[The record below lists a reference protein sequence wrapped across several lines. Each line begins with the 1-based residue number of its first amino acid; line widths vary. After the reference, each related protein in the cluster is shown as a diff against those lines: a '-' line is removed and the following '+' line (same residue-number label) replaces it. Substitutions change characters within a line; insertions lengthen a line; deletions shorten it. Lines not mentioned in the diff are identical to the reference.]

1 MPIDLKNL
9 RESAKFPISQAEL
22 AQRLGISQTQVSR
35 YEEAPDNVPFP
46 LMLKWARAL
55 GKDPAEL
62 AEEAELP
69 PPTGIDPGRPFERL
83 HEELRFLKQF
93 VAKSPVRGSDLPEG
107 APDATDLVALA
118 DILGRKPNL
127 CTRGP
132 FDGGKSTVLNA
143 LLGSNSLPTSY
154 QPATKVVTYVRHIED
169 RPAWMTEDVWLL
181 KRGFNPL
188 QWDEQKHCEDCCVV
202 RGNLETLKQYGTH
215 DGRHAT
221 DTEAH
226 YAVVFLDAPILR
238 SCNVIDLPGD
248 DNDAADSEK
257 AASNP
262 VQADVVIYTSPYNG
276 FLRAA
281 DMMRLGQLVR
291 ELPMFEA
298 MSADVEP
305 LGNVFVLATHASTT
319 AVKDAELDGI
329 FTKGAGRIMS
339 QLGDTAIAWRAEQT
353 HRTIDQSAVH
363 ARLFSFYKEAPRRRE
378 RFDAAMR
385 ELLTQKLP
393 AIWKK
398 RADNEI
404 IAFRERAKDNLR
416 QLIDTYTSMVENMRR
431 ARSELERVRSDEPNR
446 RRRLSEAHAQVEAA
460 VGRFRADA
468 LTHVERE
475 YARLTDIDVVEKMIR
490 SKFGND
496 KKEAQ
501 EYAGVVLLESIQ
513 NSVERK
519 NAALS
524 GQFSTA
530 VQDFLGSYTSIELQL
545 GTERRTISIPFNATG
560 AFVGGLAGAV
570 SVGALAAWA
579 ASLGNLGAYIIAAK
593 AVSLLAALGVS
604 IPGGTAAVMAS
615 IAAIGGPVTLALGV
629 VALAV
634 LAGWA
639 LFGDSW
645 QRRLAKKI
653 AATYTEKG
661 VLAKWQRSIEDYW
674 ANTLTAFRQGAR
686 EVEQKWLAYL
696 NDLEKVAS
704 GETEGLDD
712 AVARLERLK
721 QAREFFGGLP
731 WRAETA

>member
-1 MPIDLKNL
+1 MSIDLKRL
-9 RESAKFPISQAEL
+9 RESAKFSISQAEL

-62 AEEAELP
+62 AEESEPP

-83 HEELRFLKQF
+83 HEELDFLKQF
-93 VAKSPVRGSDLPEG
+93 AAKAPIRGGELPEG
-107 APDATDLVALA
+107 APNASDLIALA

-154 QPATKVVTYVRHIED
+154 QPATKVVTYVRHLDD
-169 RPAWMTEDVWLL
+169 RPEWMAEDVWLL
-181 KRGFNPL
+181 GRSFNPL
-188 QWDEQKHCEDCCVV
+188 QWNEKKHCEECRVV
-202 RGNLETLKQYGTH
+202 GGNLETLKQYGTH
-215 DGRHAT
+215 DGRHAQ

-226 YAVVFLDAPILR
+226 YAMVFLDAPILR
-238 SCNVIDLPGD
+238 SCNLIDLPGD

-262 VQADVVIYTSPYNG
+262 VQADVVIYTSPYNA

-298 MSADVEP
+298 VSPEVQP
-305 LGNVFVLATHASTT
+305 LENLFVLATHASAT

-329 FTKGAGRIMS
+329 FTKGAGRIVS
-339 QLGDTAIAWRAEQT
+339 QLGDTALAWRAEQT
-353 HRTIDQSAVH
+353 GRPLDQAAVH
-363 ARLFSFYKEAPRRRE
+363 GRLFSFYKETPARRE
-378 RFDAAMR
+378 RFDTAMR

-393 AIWKK
+393 AVWKK

-404 IAFRERAKDNLR
+404 IAFRERAKDHLR
-416 QLIDTYTSMVENMRR
+416 QLIDTYTKMVENMRHAR
-431 ARSELERVRSDEPNR
+431 AELERVRADEPNR
-446 RRRLSEAHAQVEAA
+446 RRRLSQAHGQVEVA
-460 VGRFRADA
+460 VAGFRADA
-468 LTHVERE
+468 LNHVERE
-475 YARLTDIDVVEKMIR
+475 YARFTDVDNIEKMIR

-519 NAALS
+519 NAVLAA
-524 GQFSTA
+524 QFSGA
-530 VQDFLGSYTSIELQL
+530 VQDFLGSYTNIELNL

-560 AFVGGLAGAV
+560 AFVGGLAGVA

-593 AVSLLAALGVS
+593 AVSVLAALGIS
-604 IPGGTAAVMAS
+604 IPGGTAAVMGA

-629 VALAV
+629 VALAA

-661 VLAKWQRSIEDYW
+661 VLAKWQRSIEQYW
-674 ANTLTAFRQGAR
+674 DSTLTAFRQGAR

-696 NDLEKVAS
+696 ADLEKEAS
-704 GETEGLDD
+704 GQAEGLDD
-712 AVARLERLK
+712 AEARLQRLK

-731 WRAETA
+731 WRADE